1 MSRPSDFHA
10 QAAVGAVLA
19 IADCIRALGS
29 VPSGHLY
36 ARLMGH
42 MSLETYEAVIGLL
55 VEAGKVR
62 RRSNHLLEWI
72 GPGGSAIERQTNTN
86 RKETTK

>member
-1 MSRPSDFHA
+1 
-10 QAAVGAVLA
+10 
-19 IADCIRALGS
+19 
-29 VPSGHLY
+29 
-36 ARLMGH
+36 MGH